1 MFPCPFSVHI
11 VYEHPLTYN
20 KLILNK
26 EMLKSLYR
34 KKIHSYFWSEPGFEP
49 MDLQNNTLMQT
60 CALAHAAMRL
70 CIKFDDYAWFYI
82 VYSLCYKTLQ
92 GWGKKGHV
100 VTAISLTCRCST
112 IHELQHIFAEQRG
125 NEVLDEIRRHF
136 LKIY

>member
-1 MFPCPFSVHI
+1 
-11 VYEHPLTYN
+11 
-20 KLILNK
+20 
-26 EMLKSLYR
+26 
-34 KKIHSYFWSEPGFEP
+34 

-112 IHELQHIFAEQRG
+112 IHGLQHISAEQATCPLVID
-125 NEVLDEIRRHF
+125 EVNVDALDAQAGDA
-136 LKIY
+136 